1 MNITLD
7 TPVGEI
13 VKNNFKA
20 ATLFQANKI
29 DYCCNGHQS
38 IAKASE
44 RAGVKAESLV
54 DELQLILQE
63 SDPDTDYINNLPLG
77 ELSDYIVKRHHE
89 YIRKNIPFLKFNVDK
104 IARVHGGNHPELAK
118 VRDLFYES
126 ADDLTMHLQK
136 EELVLFPYVKK
147 MEQAKK
153 ESGELPK
160 SVFGSV
166 SSPITTMMDE
176 HQNEGERF
184 EKISELTNGYKAP
197 EDGCT
202 TYEVTLKQLADF
214 EKDLHRHIHLEN
226 NILFVKAKQL
236 EEEFQLAQ

>member
-13 VKNNFKA
+13 VKNNFKT

-38 IAKASE
+38 LLAASE
-44 RAGVKAESLV
+44 RAGVKADSLV
-54 DELQLILQE
+54 DELQQILQE
-63 SDPDTDYINNLPLG
+63 NDPDTEYINNLELT
-77 ELSDYIVKRHHE
+77 ELSEYIVKRHHE
-89 YIRKNIPFLKFNVDK
+89 YIRKNIPFLKQNVEK
-104 IARVHGGNHPELAK
+104 IARVHGANHPELQEVK
-118 VRDLFYES
+118 ELFEES
-126 ADDLTMHLQK
+126 AGDLTMHLQK
-136 EELVLFPYVKK
+136 EELILFPYIKN

-153 ESGELPK
+153 NNSSLPK
-160 SVFGSV
+160 SAFGSV
-166 SSPITTMMDE
+166 SSPISMMMDE

-184 EKISELTNGYKAP
+184 EKIASLTNNYQVP

-202 TYEVTLKQLADF
+202 TYEVTLKQLSDF

-226 NILFVKAKQL
+226 NILFVKAKAM
-236 EEEFQLAQ
+236 EENF